1 MKTLLGTLILLFA
14 IQTASTAQCSIN
26 FEKEYKDK
34 LEGAYLKDFEVK
46 NRPDSD
52 GITKFS
58 VILREGIKYIIYVT
72 NPSVPIADVKLTV
85 TRNEQYVNLKR
96 TVNSAEKYAAYSVK
110 IKETGAYNLYI
121 EFRDKSI
128 KSCVTVALYLEDI
141 E

>member
-26 FEKEYKDK
+26 FEKNFKDK

-58 VILREGIKYIIYVT
+58 VISREGIKYIIYVT
-72 NPSVPIADVKLTV
+72 NPSVPITDVKLTV
-85 TRNEQYVNLKR
+85 TCNEQYVNLKR